1 MTTLDGAAEC
11 SICAMVA
18 REPAA
23 GWTYADAS
31 WVAGV
36 LPGLEVPGWI
46 VLALRRHAA
55 EASPLSER
63 EGAGLGVA
71 ISRLSA
77 ALVEVT
83 DAERV
88 YLQAYGEREPHWH
101 LLLCARGPEV
111 APEHRHVAF
120 FTHREE
126 YVDVEAA
133 ERVVDRLR
141 RALSPDRSGAAAL

>member
-1 MTTLDGAAEC
+1 MTPADEAAEC

-18 REPAA
+18 NEPAA
-23 GWTYADAS
+23 GWTYADES

-46 VLALRRHAA
+46 VLALRRHTVEAA
-55 EASPLSER
+55 PLSEW
-63 EGAGLGVA
+63 EASSLGVA

-83 DAERV
+83 DAERI

-101 LLLCARGPEV
+101 LLLAARGPEV
-111 APEHRHVAF
+111 VPEHRHVAF
-120 FTHREE
+120 FTHREQ
-126 YVDVEAA
+126 YVDVEEA
-133 ERVVDRLR
+133 ERNVDRLR
-141 RALSPDRSGAAAL
+141 RAMSHDRSEATR

>member
-1 MTTLDGAAEC
+1 MTAAEC
-11 SICAMVA
+11 TICAMVA
-18 REPAA
+18 DEPAA
-23 GWTYADAS
+23 GWTYADES

-46 VLALRRHAA
+46 VLALRRHSVETA
-55 EASPLSER
+55 PLSER
-63 EGAGLGVA
+63 EGSGLGVA

-77 ALVEVT
+77 ALAEVT

-101 LLLCARGPEV
+101 LLLTARGPEV

-126 YVDVEAA
+126 YVDVEEAHH
-133 ERVVDRLR
+133 VVDRLR
-141 RALSPDRSGAAAL
+141 RVMSADRSEAVR